1 MHAGQMEYLDMFKA
15 AYTAAIR
22 HYKDG
27 PWYPSADIWRGSH
40 TQIQFTSL
48 QAFWPGENILIFLSS
63 KVYIQASPF
72 CYCLMN
78 ASHCLH
84 AHWYLR

>member
-1 MHAGQMEYLDMFKA
+1 MRSMHAGQMEYLDMFQA

-48 QAFWPGENILIFLSS
+48 QAFWPGENILTFFEFKSRNSGFTLLLL
-63 KVYIQASPF
+63 PDE
-72 CYCLMN
+72 C
-78 ASHCLH
+78 
-84 AHWYLR
+84 